1 MEFTVFLH
9 GDRAVFLFE
18 MGGEAHPACCA
29 FRACGVDFQGSEVGG
44 CAKVLEILKPST
56 TIRFVMRALGVSR
69 VHDMIEC
76 LSRVAGVPGAHQGL
90 RRRGGRASENGT
102 AALLELTSAAA
113 GAFLVG
119 GRFQDSLFTTRPS
132 KCGRSSVVVFE
143 AWLSP

>member
-1 MEFTVFLH
+1 M
-9 GDRAVFLFE
+9 
-18 MGGEAHPACCA
+18 
-29 FRACGVDFQGSEVGG
+29 GG

-56 TIRFVMRALGVSR
+56 TIPFVMRALGVSR

-90 RRRGGRASENGT
+90 RSRGGRASENGA
-102 AALLELTSAAA
+102 AALLELASAAA

-119 GRFQDSLFTTRPS
+119 GRFQESLFTTRPS